1 MQLDF
6 IDLHIQYTISK
17 DDSVKEIFD
26 TIDWKSLSKL
36 MPKSKGKG
44 RKPYNRVSML
54 RLWCLFRWEKLLHYV
69 I

>member
-36 MPKSKGKG
+36 MPKSKGKVESLTIG
-44 RKPYNRVSML
+44 YPCCG
-54 RLWCLFRWEKLLHYV
+54 LWCLFRWEKLLCYA